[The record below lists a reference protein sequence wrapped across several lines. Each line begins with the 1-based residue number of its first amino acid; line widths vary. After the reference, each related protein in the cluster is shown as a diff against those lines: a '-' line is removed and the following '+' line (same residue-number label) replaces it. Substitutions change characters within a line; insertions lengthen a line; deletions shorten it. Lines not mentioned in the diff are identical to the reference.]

1 MVQTDRSVQKPT
13 EGEQTM
19 KCYSEFPLSTVIYNM
34 VTLGGAL
41 GVGVVIVAQL
51 TSISSEIPLCG
62 RRGKKVA
69 GKSES
74 ADRRDSQSD
83 FFRKKMG

>member
-1 MVQTDRSVQKPT
+1 
-13 EGEQTM
+13 M
-19 KCYSEFPLSTVIYNM
+19 KCYNEFPLSTVIYNM

-69 GKSES
+69 GE
-74 ADRRDSQSD
+74 
-83 FFRKKMG
+83 